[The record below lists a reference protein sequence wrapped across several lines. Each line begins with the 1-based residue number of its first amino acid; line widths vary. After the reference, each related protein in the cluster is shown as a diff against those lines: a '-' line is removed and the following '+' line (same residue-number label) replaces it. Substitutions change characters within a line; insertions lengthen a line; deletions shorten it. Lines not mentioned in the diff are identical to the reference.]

1 MEREAHEREREG
13 TAAKTGAAD
22 HDSPLTP
29 PERAMLFGGSGL
41 TGSAEAELR
50 SLSGPEI
57 ERVVAADAARERA
70 KVLAG
75 SATLSEV
82 AELVGESSSAIVS
95 RTADHQL
102 ATFLLDGHVRY
113 PLWQF
118 HDGKPLPGLPDV
130 VVALPSTWRARK
142 VMAVMDAPTETLGG
156 ASPPQWLADGGDPTT
171 VVRMLED
178 LARA

>member
-1 MEREAHEREREG
+1 MEREARDRKREAA
-13 TAAKTGAAD
+13 AAKAGAVD
-22 HDSPLTP
+22 HDSSLSTR
-29 PERAMLFGGSGL
+29 ERSLLFGGSGL
-41 TGSAEAELR
+41 ARCEELAVG

-57 ERVVAADAARERA
+57 EQVVAEDAEGERQ
-70 KVLAG
+70 KVLTG

-82 AELVGESSSAIVS
+82 AELVGESSSAIAS

-102 ATFLLDGHVRY
+102 AIFLLDGHVRY

-118 HDGKPLPGLPDV
+118 HGGKPVPGLPDV
-130 VVALPSTWRARK
+130 VAALPSTWRARK

-156 ASPPQWLADGGDPTT
+156 ASPPQWLADGGNPST

-178 LARA
+178 LERA